1 MAAVEEPTGCVT
13 AYKRLADFPG
23 VDASGPSV
31 FECEGDDMAEI
42 ADELRTEQKE
52 ADEVGRMA
60 CANREGDVVVEA
72 SLTSV
77 EAVKRFDLQKA
88 EKGCGVG
95 DLRALLALGT
105 VPGKASVDLE
115 ALHTQL
121 RTVQKE
127 ALEML
132 SAQNGSCAQPQQQ
145 QGHRAAASADPQLL
159 KTIQTLEA
167 DIGTSV
173 MQQPLFA
180 VVSSL
185 SQRTAYLEPATLK
198 SAVERLSKVAELM
211 QAAIDAPSASEKEK
225 LCTNVEE
232 LAQRVEEFKR
242 HENTADSIPAVVDR
256 LIALQPLHDRAE
268 AVALQV
274 RQTAAM
280 REHTATTLKAVDEV
294 VTSLSEQ
301 LPETGA
307 QIAKNTAGFEERM
320 DRLAKNIALL
330 EKAG

>member
-23 VDASGPSV
+23 VDASSPSV

-42 ADELRTEQKE
+42 ADELRTEQKA
-52 ADEVGRMA
+52 ADEVGRTA
-60 CANREGDVVVEA
+60 CANREDDVVVEA

-95 DLRALLALGT
+95 DLRALLALGD
-105 VPGKASVDLE
+105 VPGRASVDLE

-132 SAQNGSCAQPQQQ
+132 SAQDGSCVQQ
-145 QGHRAAASADPQLL
+145 QGHRPVASADPQLL
-159 KTIQTLEA
+159 KAIQTLEA
-167 DIGTSV
+167 DVGTSV

-185 SQRTAYLEPATLK
+185 SQRTAYLEPANLK

-211 QAAIDAPSASEKEK
+211 QAAIDAPPAPEKEK

-301 LPETGA
+301 LPATGT
-307 QIAKNTAGFEERM
+307 QIAKNTTGFEERM